1 MPPAYR
7 RMLMILAIFLASMM
21 LIGRIDFGLS
31 DEPVVPP
38 HVQAM
43 MEHQKAQ
50 EAEARARTGAAMA
63 QAREYDRNPYLNRD
77 GAGRDCQGDEVASQL
92 RQLRDLQRQI
102 DSDIDYAEQGNPES
116 LDVMQET
123 EEALSYLRTAPC
135 LGRAREQLQVA
146 ARSARSDMRSLS
158 QQGDLTSHEIQKAL
172 RESIRWSMDLVQRE
186 LDNVQ
191 ESLDQG

>member
-7 RMLMILAIFLASMM
+7 RMLMILAIFLVAMM

-31 DEPVVPP
+31 DEPAVPP

-63 QAREYDRNPYLNRD
+63 QAREYDRNPYLDRRN
-77 GAGRDCQGDEVASQL
+77 AGRDCLGDEVASQL

-116 LDVMQET
+116 LDVMKET
-123 EEALSYLRTAPC
+123 EDALSYLRTTSC

-146 ARSARSDMRSLS
+146 ARSARSDMRRLGE
-158 QQGDLTSHEIQKAL
+158 QGDLTSHEIQKAL

>member
-77 GAGRDCQGDEVASQL
+77 GAGRDCLGDEVASQL

-123 EEALSYLRTAPC
+123 EEALGGLSTASC
-135 LGRAREQLQVA
+135 LSQAREQLRMA
-146 ARSARSDMRSLS
+146 ARTARSDMRRLGE
-158 QQGDLTSHEIQKAL
+158 QTELTSHEIQKSL
-172 RESIRWSMDLVQRE
+172 RESIRWSMDYAGRE
-186 LDNVQ
+186 LEKVQ

>member
-77 GAGRDCQGDEVASQL
+77 GAGRDCLGDEVASQL

-116 LDVMQET
+116 LITDC
-123 EEALSYLRTAPC
+123 P
-135 LGRAREQLQVA
+135 
-146 ARSARSDMRSLS
+146 
-158 QQGDLTSHEIQKAL
+158 
-172 RESIRWSMDLVQRE
+172 
-186 LDNVQ
+186 
-191 ESLDQG
+191 